1 MPALFFPVT
10 IFLSAFLLFQVQPIL
25 GRFVLPVFGG
35 GPAVWTS
42 CMLFFQTVLLAG
54 YAYAHWVG
62 SRKNPRTQTWIHL
75 GVLAVSCAF
84 LPITPTMNAWRS
96 AGSGDPTG
104 QILFMLALAVGGPY
118 LVLSS
123 TAPLLQRWFHVTRP
137 DDSPWGLYALSNAGS
152 FLALLSYPFLIE
164 PMLRLRTQ
172 TLVWSILFVV
182 FAALCAWV
190 AWNVGKTA
198 TAAAAESRASTEDDE
213 APRTVD
219 IVLWIALAA
228 CASVVLLGTTNQV
241 SQEVAVIPFL
251 WVAPLALYLLSFVLT
266 FASGHWYPRTAVAIL
281 AGILAP
287 VSCAV
292 LTASVA
298 VPILLQLLTYL
309 GTLFVLCMLCHGEL
323 VRLRP
328 TEKHLTMFYLAVSFG
343 GALGGGLAAL
353 AAPRIFSDYVEFP
366 LSLAL
371 ACLLGVL
378 CWLRAGALREWT
390 SRNFAV
396 RIPMMAMLL
405 GAATSLA
412 SGALSQSPG
421 IDHRR
426 NFYGVLRVSERTVDY
441 HTQRL
446 LTHGRTQHGTQFM
459 DGENKN
465 RATTYYGSHSGVA
478 IGITSLPRPRRVAV
492 VGLGAGTI
500 AAWGREGDNYTFYEI
515 NPDVEAIAR
524 QWFTYLQDSKAMT
537 SVVLGDARIE
547 LRRELESGR
556 KHDYDFIAVD
566 AFSSDSIPIHLLTSE
581 AGDLYR
587 ERLAPGGILALHI
600 SNRSINLEPVTRGL
614 AKHLGWHARMMIS
627 LPDLKTGESG
637 SRWVLMTE
645 KRENFEDT
653 NIRDT
658 ILGWSSPSQPVV
670 TWTDDF
676 SSLWPLIR

>member
-1 MPALFFPVT
+1 MPAILFPLT

-62 SRKNPRTQTWIHL
+62 GRKNPRTQTWIHL
-75 GVLAVSCAF
+75 GVLAVSLVF
-84 LPITPTMNAWRS
+84 LPITPNLVAWRG
-96 AGSGDPTG
+96 APSGDPTG
-104 QILFMLALAVGGPY
+104 QILLLLAVAVGGPY

-164 PMLRLRTQ
+164 PMLRLHTQ
-172 TLVWSILFVV
+172 TLLWSGLFVV

-198 TAAAAESRASTEDDE
+198 VMVAAESDAGAEDDE
-213 APRTVD
+213 APKWLD
-219 IVLWIALAA
+219 IVLWVALSA
-228 CASVVLLGTTNQV
+228 CASVLLLGTTNQV

-266 FASGHWYPRTAVAIL
+266 FAARHWYPRLIVAVL

-287 VSCAV
+287 ISCGV
-292 LTASVA
+292 LNASVA
-298 VPILLQLLTYL
+298 IPIVLQLLTYL

-328 TEKHLTMFYLAVSFG
+328 SEKHLTMFYLAISFG
-343 GALGGGLAAL
+343 GALGGVFAAL
-353 AAPRIFSDYVEFP
+353 VAPRIFSEYLEFP
-366 LSLAL
+366 LALAL
-371 ACLLGVL
+371 ACLLGGL
-378 CWLRAGALREWT
+378 CWLRDGALRQWT
-390 SRNFAV
+390 SSNFAV
-396 RIPMMAMLL
+396 RIPMMAMLV
-405 GAATSLA
+405 GAITSLA

-441 HTQRL
+441 HNQRL
-446 LTHGRTQHGTQFM
+446 LTHGRTQHGMQFV
-459 DGENKN
+459 DGEFKN
-465 RATTYYGSHSGVA
+465 RGTTYYGSHSGVA
-478 IGITSLPRPRRVAV
+478 IGITSLPKPRRVGV

-500 AAWGREGDNYTFYEI
+500 AAWGREGDTYTFYEI

-524 QWFTYLQDSKAMT
+524 QWFTYLQDSRAKT
-537 SVVLGDARIE
+537 NVVLGDARIE
-547 LRRELESGR
+547 LRRELEEGH

-566 AFSSDSIPIHLLTSE
+566 AFSSDSIPIHLLTTE

-614 AKHLGWHARMMIS
+614 AKHLGWQARMMIS
-627 LPDLKTGESG
+627 LPDIKTGESG
-637 SRWVLMTE
+637 SRWVLLTE
-645 KRENFEDT
+645 KRETFEGT

-658 ILGWSSPSQPVV
+658 ILGWNAPNQPAV

-676 SSLWPLIR
+676 SSLWPLIN